1 VKLKTVLLVLGAL
14 LAGILLPM
22 VAGVLAGFL
31 VTQHSAA
38 PPPTVTVR
46 YVDAPARPSSR

>member
-1 VKLKTVLLVLGAL
+1 MKLKTALLVLGAL

-31 VTQHSAA
+31 VTEHSAA
-38 PPPTVTVR
+38 PRPTVTVR
-46 YVDAPARPSSR
+46 YVDVPALPSGR